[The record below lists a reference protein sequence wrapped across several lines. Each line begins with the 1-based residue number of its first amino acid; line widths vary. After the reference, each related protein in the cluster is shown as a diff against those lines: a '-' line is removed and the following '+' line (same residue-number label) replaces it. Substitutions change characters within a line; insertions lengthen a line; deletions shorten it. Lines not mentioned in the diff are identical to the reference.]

1 MQMSNKCP
9 FSRSLSN
16 KYVALLNTDS
26 GIQKDIEPVDD
37 LLPKIVQ
44 NILNY
49 DRSTIIQSF

>member
-1 MQMSNKCP
+1 MQMSNKYP

-16 KYVALLNTDS
+16 KYVTLLNTDP

-44 NILNY
+44 NILNN